1 MWISRSHLR
10 SVCSEWEVKVIFVTG
25 LHLLDSGNCET
36 MLMSLVILFSS
47 QEVLKEL
54 LKTCRAY
61 HEPDAIC
68 RYIKCL
74 NISSHIIPSE
84 HIFYR

>member
-1 MWISRSHLR
+1 MGSKSDI
-10 SVCSEWEVKVIFVTG
+10 VAG
-25 LHLLDSGNCET
+25 LQLLDSDNCET
-36 MLMSLVILFSS
+36 VLKSLVILFSL

-68 RYIKCL
+68 RYSKCL
-74 NISSHIIPSE
+74 NISSHFIPSE

>member
-1 MWISRSHLR
+1 MGSKIGI
-10 SVCSEWEVKVIFVTG
+10 VAG
-25 LHLLDSGNCET
+25 LQLLDSDNCET
-36 MLMSLVILFSS
+36 VLKSLVILFSL

-54 LKTCRAY
+54 HKTCRAY

-68 RYIKCL
+68 RYSKCL
-74 NISSHIIPSE
+74 SISSHFIPSE

>member
-1 MWISRSHLR
+1 M
-10 SVCSEWEVKVIFVTG
+10 VAG
-25 LHLLDSGNCET
+25 LQLLDSDNCET
-36 MLMSLVILFSS
+36 VLKSLVILFAL

-54 LKTCRAY
+54 HKTCRAY

-68 RYIKCL
+68 RYSKCL
-74 NISSHIIPSE
+74 SISSHVIPFE